1 MKLSQARLLVH
12 DFGAAFRFYRDE
24 LGLEPGF
31 GDESSGY
38 ASFWVGDGTIAIF
51 ERSEQGQTV
60 ELRGPGDGTIV
71 VLEVDNAAAL
81 AERWRAHVV
90 AGPVDRP
97 DWGGRVAYLRDPSGN
112 LLELFESIPM
122 EGA

>member
-1 MKLSQARLLVH
+1 MKLSQARLLVD
-12 DFGAAFRFYRDE
+12 DFGAAFRFYRDD

-38 ASFWVGDGTIAIF
+38 ASFGVGDGTIAIF
-51 ERSEQGQTV
+51 DRSEQGQAV
-60 ELRGPGDGTIV
+60 ELREAGDATIV
-71 VLEVDNAAAL
+71 VLEVDDAAAL
-81 AERWRAHVV
+81 AERWRAHMV
-90 AGPVDRP
+90 AEPVDRP

-112 LLELFESIPM
+112 LLELFEPIPM